1 MGPPTNIELSKKD
14 LKTYVGDKTV
24 LSAIISPAN
33 AFYKGIVW
41 RSTNEEVAAIS
52 QSVELIA
59 KKYGS
64 TEIIVCSNKDE
75 NIADTCLVNVYDH
88 TTGIEISDDKLEINI
103 GESYSLSATTLPKN
117 TSDNSITWSSSNNE
131 SLNVTNDGRIRA
143 LALGTYI
150 VKAKTTD
157 GGYEAECVVTVV
169 QPATSVK
176 LDKHA
181 VTIRVGSAEEIH
193 ATVYPEN
200 TTYKNVE
207 WMSSNKTIADV
218 NESGLVT
225 AKKAG
230 VAIIKAV
237 AVSNTEAEDSCIV
250 TVLQP
255 VTGIKLE
262 ETNVELGKI
271 GEMRQLHAIVLPE
284 DASDKGVKW
293 FSTNTSICTVSSSG
307 IVVAV
312 GFGTAVITA
321 TTEDGGFVAVC
332 IVNVIDR
339 LAMYDLNGD
348 GKVSTAD
355 IQIII
360 NEMKKPQAEQNSK
373 YDLNGDG
380 KISTADIQM
389 IINEMKK

>member
-1 MGPPTNIELSKKD
+1 
-14 LKTYVGDKTV
+14 
-24 LSAIISPAN
+24 
-33 AFYKGIVW
+33 
-41 RSTNEEVAAIS
+41 
-52 QSVELIA
+52 
-59 KKYGS
+59 
-64 TEIIVCSNKDE
+64 
-75 NIADTCLVNVYDH
+75 
-88 TTGIEISDDKLEINI
+88 
-103 GESYSLSATTLPKN
+103 
-117 TSDNSITWSSSNNE
+117 
-131 SLNVTNDGRIRA
+131 
-143 LALGTYI
+143 
-150 VKAKTTD
+150 
-157 GGYEAECVVTVV
+157 
-169 QPATSVK
+169 
-176 LDKHA
+176 
-181 VTIRVGSAEEIH
+181 
-193 ATVYPEN
+193 
-200 TTYKNVE
+200 
-207 WMSSNKTIADV
+207 MSSNKTIADV